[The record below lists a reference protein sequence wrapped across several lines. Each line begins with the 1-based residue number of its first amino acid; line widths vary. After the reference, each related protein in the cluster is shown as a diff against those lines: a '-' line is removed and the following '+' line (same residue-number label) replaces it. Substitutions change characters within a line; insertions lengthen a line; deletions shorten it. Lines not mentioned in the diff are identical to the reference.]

1 MCNTAKAENVSHRE
15 NEGFVRREAYLV
27 EREKS
32 VRQTASKGLR
42 ANRFTAPFVNAYAAL
57 LVFLLHLISVEA
69 LLSIG
74 LSVFAAICKFLSC
87 ILLCF
92 NVTCTIC

>member
-1 MCNTAKAENVSHRE
+1 MCNTAKAENGSHRE

-57 LVFLLHLISVEA
+57 LVFLFLDQCRSSSVDRLER
-69 LLSIG
+69 
-74 LSVFAAICKFLSC
+74 
-87 ILLCF
+87 LCG
-92 NVTCTIC
+92 NL